1 MNAFFS
7 LLQWV
12 FLAWRGRLVA
22 VLILVAV
29 AMASLASEL
38 ARPVAWRGTALE
50 QVLGF
55 VGAPFAAARQALF
68 DSYQHVMP
76 RNRLS
81 QPVTI
86 VEIDERSLKTVGQWP
101 WPRDRLAQLIDKIA
115 AGKPLA
121 IGLDLYMPELDQTS
135 PGRVAD
141 NLAAGNEALADA
153 LRLLPSHEARLVQS
167 LKAAPTVLGAAGFN
181 QETQTTSNGLR
192 AAPVKVSG
200 GDALPHLLN
209 FPWVLASLPELQAAA
224 RGQAMLSVDAGQ
236 TVIRRIPLAMAV
248 NGQVLPSMAVEML
261 RIATGEAAVEVAV
274 DEYGVSYVRVADL
287 IIPTQT
293 TGDVWLHFTQ
303 RDNKDSSRQVSAS
316 AVLEGRV
323 AADALVDK
331 LVLVGLT
338 GSGLND
344 RRNTPLG
351 QLVPGIEIQAQ
362 LIESFLE
369 GRFLLR
375 PWWMK
380 GAEISVLLVMGLL
393 MVWLIPQKRRTVHT
407 ALTTK
412 LPKASGWLL
421 LGGCAALMV
430 AGFVLFAQLGW
441 MFDATTVVIG
451 YAVVL
456 LSLVSSSML
465 ETERDNQRLA
475 VAQQQLRENAARVA
489 GELAA
494 ARDIQLGS
502 LPDAARAFPNE
513 RRFEFATLLEP
524 AREVGGDLYDFFMID
539 NRRLCFVV
547 ADVSGKGVP
556 ASLFMAVT
564 KTLAKSF
571 SLRLHG
577 GPAEVVMA
585 ANQDLSRENVGML
598 FVTLLLGVLDVESG
612 ELELVNAGH
621 DAPWRVSQ
629 AGAVQKID
637 TPAETGGPP
646 LCVVDD
652 FVYVSQRVQL
662 APGDTLCVI
671 TDGVTEAMNEAG
683 DLYGGNRLQ
692 TALESVPVGQ
702 SLSIAIDR
710 VRSDIAGFVGNAEP
724 SDDLTLLML
733 RWHPVAT
740 RQASQAATAG

>member
-1 MNAFFS
+1 MNAFFY

-29 AMASLASEL
+29 AIASLVSEL
-38 ARPVAWRGTALE
+38 TRSPAWRGTAGE
-50 QVLGF
+50 QVFDF
-55 VGAPFAAARQALF
+55 VGAPFAAARQSLF
-68 DSYQHVMP
+68 DSYQHVVP
-76 RNRLS
+76 RNRLT

-86 VEIDERSLKTVGQWP
+86 VEIDERSLKAVGQWP
-101 WPRDRLAQLIDKIA
+101 WPRDVLALLIDKIA
-115 AGKPLA
+115 AHRPLA

-135 PGRVAD
+135 PARVAD
-141 NLAAGNEALADA
+141 NLAPGNEILADA
-153 LRLLPSHEARLVQS
+153 LRQLPSHEARLVQS

-181 QETQTTSNGLR
+181 QETPTTSNGLR

-236 TVIRRIPLAMAV
+236 TVIRRIPLAMGV
-248 NGQVLPSMAVEML
+248 NGQVLPSMAIEML
-261 RIATGEAAVEVAV
+261 RVVTGEPAVEVAV
-274 DEYGVSYVRVADL
+274 DAHGISHVRVADL
-287 IIPTQT
+287 TIPTQT

-303 RDNKDSSRQVSAS
+303 RNSKDASRQVSAS

-323 AADALVDK
+323 GADALESK

-362 LIESFLE
+362 MIESFLE

-407 ALTTK
+407 PLTTK
-412 LPKASGWLL
+412 RPKASGWLL

-430 AGFVLFAQLGW
+430 AGFVMFAKLGW

-475 VAQQQLRENAARVA
+475 IAQQQLRENAARVA

-502 LPDAARAFPNE
+502 LPDATKAFPHE

-539 NRRLCFVV
+539 SRRLCFVV

-571 SLRLHG
+571 SLRLQG
-577 GPAEVVMA
+577 GPAHVVMA
-585 ANQDLSRENVGML
+585 ANEDLSRENVGML

-612 ELELVNAGH
+612 MLELVNAGH
-621 DAPWRVSQ
+621 DAPWRVSR
-629 AGAVQKID
+629 AGHVEKID
-637 TPAETGGPP
+637 TPADTGGPP

-662 APGDTLCVI
+662 FPGDTLCVI
-671 TDGVTEAMNEAG
+671 TDGVTEAMNESG
-683 DLYGGNRLQ
+683 ELYGGTRLQ
-692 TALESVPVGQ
+692 VALASVPTGQ
-702 SLSIAIDR
+702 TLSVAIDR
-710 VRSDIAGFVGNAEP
+710 VRGDISGFVGKAEP

-733 RWHPVAT
+733 RWHPVAGN
-740 RQASQAATAG
+740 QEAKIASVG

>member
-1 MNAFFS
+1 MNAFFA

-22 VLILVAV
+22 LLILVVV
-29 AMASLASEL
+29 AIASIASEIV
-38 ARPVAWRGTALE
+38 RPPAWRGTAFD
-50 QVLGF
+50 QFFDF
-55 VGAPFAAARQALF
+55 VGAPFGAARQALF
-68 DSYQHVMP
+68 DSYQKVVP
-76 RNRLS
+76 RQRTS

-86 VEIDERSLKTVGQWP
+86 VEIDERSLKSVGQWP
-101 WPRDRLAQLIDKIA
+101 WPRDKLALLIDQIA
-115 AGKPLA
+115 VHKPLA

-141 NLAAGNEALADA
+141 NLAPGNEGLADA
-153 LRLLPSHEARLVQS
+153 LRQLPSHESRLIES

-181 QETQTTSNGLR
+181 QETQTSSGGLR
-192 AAPVKVSG
+192 AAPVRITG
-200 GDALPHLLN
+200 GDAIPHLLN

-224 RGQAMLSVDAGQ
+224 RGQAMVSVDAGQ

-261 RIATGEAAVEVAV
+261 RIATGEAAMEVAV
-274 DEYGVSYVRVADL
+274 TAHGISHLTVADL
-287 IIPTQT
+287 AIPTQT
-293 TGDVWLHFTQ
+293 TGDVWLHFTR
-303 RDNKDSSRQVSAS
+303 RDNKDSSRQVSAVS
-316 AVLEGRV
+316 VMQGRV
-323 AADALVDK
+323 GADALVNK

-351 QLVPGIEIQAQ
+351 QLVPGVEIQAQ

-393 MVWLIPQKRRTVHT
+393 MVWLIPQKRRTVNT
-407 ALTTK
+407 PLTTK

-421 LGGCAALMV
+421 LGGCAGLMV

-441 MFDATTVVIG
+441 LFDATTVVIG

-475 VAQQQLRENAARVA
+475 VAQQQLRESAARVA

-502 LPDAARAFPNE
+502 LPDANRAFPFE
-513 RRFEFATLLEP
+513 KRFEFATLLEP

-539 NRRLCFVV
+539 SRRLCFVV

-571 SLRLHG
+571 SLRLQG

-585 ANQDLSRENVGML
+585 ANEDLSRENVGML

-612 ELELVNAGH
+612 VLELVNAGH
-621 DAPWRVSQ
+621 DAPWRVSH
-629 AGAVQKID
+629 AGEVHKID
-637 TPAETGGPP
+637 TPSDTGGPP

-662 APGDTLCVI
+662 TPGDTLCVI
-671 TDGVTEAMNEAG
+671 TDGVTEAMNESG
-683 DLYGGNRLQ
+683 DLYGGGRLQ
-692 TALESVPVGQ
+692 VALESIPAGQ
-702 SLSIAIDR
+702 GLGVAIDR
-710 VRSDIAGFVGNAEP
+710 IRSDISGFVGKAEP

-733 RWHPVAT
+733 RWHPIVVGERAPT
-740 RQASQAATAG
+740 LSAN

>member
-1 MNAFFS
+1 MNAFLY

-22 VLILVAV
+22 MLILVAV
-29 AMASLASEL
+29 AIASLASEL
-38 ARPVAWRGTALE
+38 ARPTAWRGTALV
-50 QVLGF
+50 QVLDI
-55 VGAPFAAARQALF
+55 VGAPFGAARQALF
-68 DSYQHVMP
+68 DSYQHVVP
-76 RNRLS
+76 RQRAS

-115 AGKPLA
+115 VHKPLA
-121 IGLDLYMPELDQTS
+121 IGLDLYMPELDETS

-141 NLAAGNEALADA
+141 NLPPGNEALADA
-153 LRLLPSHEARLVQS
+153 LRQLPSHESRLVQS

-181 QETQTTSNGLR
+181 QETQTTSTGLR
-192 AAPVKVSG
+192 AAPVNVRG
-200 GDALPHLLN
+200 GDALPYLLN

-236 TVIRRIPLAMAV
+236 TVIRRIPIAMAV
-248 NGQVLPSMAVEML
+248 NGQVIPSLAVEML
-261 RIATGEAAVEVAV
+261 RIATGEVAVEVALNTHGISHV
-274 DEYGVSYVRVADL
+274 TVADL
-287 IIPTQT
+287 AIPTQSA
-293 TGDVWLHFTQ
+293 GDVWLHFTQ
-303 RDNKDSSRQVSAS
+303 RIAQDSSRQVSAS

-323 AADALVDK
+323 GADALENK

-380 GAEISVLLVMGLL
+380 GAEVSVLLLMGLL
-393 MVWLIPQKRRTVHT
+393 MVWLIPQTRRTVNSPVR
-407 ALTTK
+407 TK
-412 LPKASGWLL
+412 LPKSSGWLL
-421 LGGCAALMV
+421 LVGCAALMV
-430 AGFVLFAQLGW
+430 AGFVMFARLGW

-451 YAVVL
+451 YTVVL

-475 VAQQQLRENAARVA
+475 VAQQQLRETAARVA

-502 LPDAARAFPNE
+502 LPDASRAFPSE
-513 RRFEFATLLEP
+513 QRFEFATLLEP

-571 SLRLHG
+571 SLRLQG

-598 FVTLLLGVLDVESG
+598 FVTLLLGVLDVETG

-621 DAPWRVSQ
+621 DAPWLVNQS
-629 AGAVQKID
+629 GGVQKID
-637 TPAETGGPP
+637 TPPDTGGPP

-662 APGDTLCVI
+662 SPGDTLCVI
-671 TDGVTEAMNEAG
+671 TDGVTEAMNESG
-683 DLYGGNRLQ
+683 ELYGGARLQ
-692 TALESVPVGQ
+692 VALTSIPTGQ
-702 SLSIAIDR
+702 SLSVAIDL
-710 VRSDIAGFVGNAEP
+710 VRDDISGFVGKAEP
-724 SDDLTLLML
+724 SDDLTLLLL
-733 RWHPVAT
+733 RWHT
-740 RQASQAATAG
+740 ASGIRIPPAVSAG